1 MSKFFKSTRKPKYS
15 HFITRYLLSSEDPN
29 LIIVGVIGKSSFED
43 CNKVSGFNILDVAP
57 SLLSH
62 EPKEGQITF
71 YHKPEDEILFV
82 HFETTFDYFCVEKM
96 LHDWINS
103 GQFEQF
109 MTFNSEVKTRFARS
123 LLFATHICH
132 IVVLVETGKNFDPSY
147 LTLFKSLKVL
157 REKHVA
163 KFLPKMAKAANL
175 PMVLGKE
182 ARLCCPRFIF
192 FFENFPDEDGISK
205 EDISKFEFTV
215 EDNIYKMLR
224 NDFIIMNNT

>member
-1 MSKFFKSTRKPKYS
+1 M
-15 HFITRYLLSSEDPN
+15 SEDPN

-43 CNKVSGFNILDVAP
+43 CNKLAGFNILDVAP

-71 YHKPEDEILFV
+71 YHKPGDEILFI
-82 HFETTFDYFCVEKM
+82 HFETTFDNFCVEKM
-96 LHDWINS
+96 LDEWMNS

-109 MTFNSEVKTRFARS
+109 MIFNSEVKTRFARS

-132 IVVLVETGKNFDPSY
+132 VVVLVETGNNFDPSY
-147 LTLFKSLKVL
+147 LSLFKSLKVL

-163 KFLPKMAKAANL
+163 KFLPKLAKAANL
-175 PMVLGKE
+175 PLALGKE
-182 ARLCCPRFIF
+182 SRLCCPRFIF
-192 FFENFPDEDGISK
+192 FFENFPDEDGTSK
-205 EDISKFEFTV
+205 EDISKFEFQV